1 MIRIAT
7 EEDLPA
13 CLEIYAPFV
22 ENTTVSFEYTVP
34 TIAEFTQRFRDITA
48 RFPWLVWVEAGKVLG
63 YAYASAPY
71 SRAAYAWTSEPSIY
85 LAPEAQGRG
94 IGRRLYDALEKI
106 LAYQGFQVSY
116 ALITG
121 ENLSSLAFHKAC
133 GYEIKVRYENC
144 GFKFGRWLGLVW
156 MEKRLKSVEIPS
168 CTPIPWSDIVQ
179 DNQRK
184 KVILGILSLS

>member
-1 MIRIAT
+1 MIRIAA

-22 ENTTVSFEYTVP
+22 EHTTVTFEYTVP
-34 TIAEFTQRFRDITA
+34 TMAEFTQRFRKITA
-48 RFPWLVWVEAGKVLG
+48 RFPWLVWEEDGRVLG

-71 SRAAYAWTSEPSIY
+71 SRAAFAWTSEPSIY
-85 LAPEAQGRG
+85 LTAQAQGRG

-106 LAYQGFQVSY
+106 LAFQGFQVSY

-121 ENLSSLAFHKAC
+121 ENETSIAFHKAC
-133 GYEIKVRYENC
+133 GYEIKASYESC

-168 CTPIPWSDIVQ
+168 SVPIPWENVVQ
-179 DNQRK
+179 DSQRK
-184 KVILGILSLS
+184 TNILGILSLS